1 MQSSITSFFV
11 FFKTY
16 MFRFQRGCVII
27 PDYVQPLFCV
37 YTAINL
43 IMPSFFQTYPGI
55 SPVYACNK

>member
-1 MQSSITSFFV
+1 MRKARKNTATRQIIHIV
-11 FFKTY
+11 GEGW
-16 MFRFQRGCVII
+16 GCVII

>member
-16 MFRFQRGCVII
+16 MFRSQRGCVII

-55 SPVYACNK
+55 FPVYACNK

>member
-1 MQSSITSFFV
+1 MSRLSKLYQT
-11 FFKTY
+11 
-16 MFRFQRGCVII
+16 MERGCVII

>member
-1 MQSSITSFFV
+1 MWNLDGMIMQNNCHSV
-11 FFKTY
+11 G
-16 MFRFQRGCVII
+16 GCVII